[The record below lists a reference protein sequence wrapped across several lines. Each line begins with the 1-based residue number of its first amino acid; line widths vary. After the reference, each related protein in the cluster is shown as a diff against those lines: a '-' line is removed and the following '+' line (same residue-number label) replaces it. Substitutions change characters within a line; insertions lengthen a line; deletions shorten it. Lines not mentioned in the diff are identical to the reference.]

1 MGKTK
6 PTNSGDGA
14 AMTAVADDGNMFG
27 ADPHKRTVTATVLDE
42 RGGVLGTATFRVSG
56 DGHRAMEAWA
66 LRFGSITRWGIEG
79 ACGLGRHTAMYL
91 AGQGHDVRDVCPTRT
106 AERGRRRRQ
115 GKSDHLDSLRIARE
129 TQADPAMPTAFKRA
143 AGDAGPDETHELIT
157 LWHKARRSI
166 LVSRQ
171 HLLNEAEQLL
181 VELPEALREA
191 LPDTKAV
198 RPRLRAL
205 VAAPPP
211 TNADRTTM
219 LRLRLLQR
227 HAVAIAELDR
237 ADRDAA
243 AELRHLGKEAGST
256 LQQLCGIGDRIE
268 AELLVEVG
276 DPRRFTGEGGFAR
289 FNGTAPLPASSAEGD
304 GEPVRHRLNRGG
316 NRRVNACLHRI
327 AVTQLRC
334 APRARTI
341 YDNARRHGHTK
352 KEAMRVLK
360 RQLSNV
366 VYRQMTHDLQRRL
379 DDADPPLRAA

>member
-1 MGKTK
+1 MGRKK
-6 PTNSGDGA
+6 STNRRDRA
-14 AMTAVADDGNMFG
+14 AVTADVGNVFG
-27 ADPHKRTVTATVLDE
+27 ADPHKHTVTATVLDE

-66 LRFGSITRWGIEG
+66 LRFGTITRWGIEG
-79 ACGLGRHTAMYL
+79 ASGLGRHTAMYL

-106 AERGRRRRQ
+106 AERGRQRRQ
-115 GKSDHLDSLRIARE
+115 GKSDRLDSERIARE
-129 TQADPAMPTAFKRA
+129 TQAHPAMPVAFKRA
-143 AGDAGPDETHELIT
+143 AGDAGPDESHELIA

-181 VELPEALREA
+181 VELPEAVREA
-191 LPDTKAV
+191 LPDTKRV

-205 VAAPPP
+205 VAAQPL
-211 TNADRTTM
+211 TSEDRATT
-219 LRLRLLQR
+219 LRLQLLQR
-227 HAVAIAELDR
+227 HAITILELDR

-243 AELRHLGKEAGST
+243 AELRQLAQEAGST

-304 GEPVRHRLNRGG
+304 DEPIRHRLNRGG

-334 APRARTI
+334 DPRARSV
-341 YDNARRHGHTK
+341 YDDARRRGHTK

-366 VYRQMTHDLQRRL
+366 VYRQMTHDRQRRL
-379 DDADPPLRAA
+379 NAAGPPRRAA

>member
-1 MGKTK
+1 MGKK
-6 PTNSGDGA
+6 KSTNSGDRA
-14 AMTAVADDGNMFG
+14 AMTAMADEGNVFG

-66 LRFGSITRWGIEG
+66 LRFGPITRWGIEG

-181 VELPEALREA
+181 VELPEALRET

-205 VAAPPP
+205 VAAPPLA
-211 TNADRTTM
+211 NEDRATM

-227 HAVAIAELDR
+227 HAVAIAELDC

-243 AELRHLGKEAGST
+243 AELRSLGKEAGST

-316 NRRVNACLHRI
+316 NRRVNACLYRI
-327 AVTQLRC
+327 AITQLRC
-334 APRARTI
+334 NPQARTI
-341 YDNARRHGHTK
+341 YDNARRRGHTK
-352 KEAMRVLK
+352 KEAMRILK
-360 RQLSNV
+360 RQLSNI

-379 DDADPPLRAA
+379 DAADPPLRAA

>member
-1 MGKTK
+1 MGKK
-6 PTNSGDGA
+6 KSGVSSE
-14 AMTAVADDGNMFG
+14 AMASMADAGNVFG
-27 ADPHKRTVTATVLDE
+27 ADPHKHTVTATVLDE
-42 RGGVLGTATFRVSG
+42 RGGALGTATFRVSG
-56 DGHRAMEAWA
+56 DGHRAMEEWA
-66 LRFGSITRWGIEG
+66 LKFGPITRWGIEG
-79 ACGLGRHTAMYL
+79 ASGLGRHTAMFL
-91 AGQGHDVRDVCPTRT
+91 VGQGHDVRDVCPTRT
-106 AERGRRRRQ
+106 AERRRHRRQ
-115 GKSDHLDSLRIARE
+115 GKSDKLDSLRVARE
-129 TQADPAMPTAFKRA
+129 TLADPEMPTAFKRA
-143 AGDAGPDETHELIT
+143 PGDAGPDETHELIS

-166 LVSRQ
+166 LTSRQ

-181 VELPEALREA
+181 VELPEALRDA
-191 LPDTKAV
+191 LPQTKSV

-205 VAAPPP
+205 VAAPRPA
-211 TNADRTTM
+211 NEDRATT

-227 HAVAIAELDR
+227 HAVAIAELDC

-243 AELRHLGKEAGST
+243 AELRRLGKEAGST

-316 NRRVNACLHRI
+316 NRRVNACLYRI

-334 APRARTI
+334 NPRARQI
-341 YDNARRHGHTK
+341 YEGSRRRGHTK

-360 RQLSNV
+360 RHLSNV

-379 DDADPPLRAA
+379 ELTNPPQRAA

>member
-1 MGKTK
+1 MAKKQSTA
-6 PTNSGDGA
+6 SGA
-14 AMTAVADDGNMFG
+14 AMRALPDVGNVFG

-42 RGGVLGTATFRVSG
+42 RGGALGTATFRVSG

-66 LRFGSITRWGIEG
+66 LRFGPITRWGIEG
-79 ACGLGRHTAMYL
+79 ASGLGRHTAMYL
-91 AGQGHDVRDVCPTRT
+91 IGHGHDVRDVCPTRT
-106 AERGRRRRQ
+106 AEQGRRRRQ
-115 GKSDHLDSLRIARE
+115 GKSDNLDSLRIARE
-129 TQADPAMPTAFKRA
+129 TQADAAMPTAFKRA

-166 LVSRQ
+166 LTSRQ

-181 VELPEALREA
+181 VELPEALRDA
-191 LPDTKAV
+191 LPDSKAV

-205 VAAPPP
+205 VDAPIVNWDP
-211 TNADRTTM
+211 ATM

-227 HAVAIAELDR
+227 HAAAIAGLDR
-237 ADRDAA
+237 DDREAA
-243 AELRHLGKEAGST
+243 AELRSLGKKAGST
-256 LQQLCGIGDRIE
+256 LQQLCGIADRIE
-268 AELLVEVG
+268 AELLVEIG

-334 APRARTI
+334 EPRARII
-341 YDNARRHGHTK
+341 YDDARRHGHTK
-352 KEAMRVLK
+352 KEAMRILK
-360 RQLSNV
+360 RHLSNV
-366 VYRQMTHDLQRRL
+366 VYRHMTRDLQHRL
-379 DDADPPLRAA
+379 GDHHAPQRAA